1 MAEENYYDI
10 LGVSKDASESDINH
24 AYRRLAAKYHPD
36 VNHAPG
42 AEEKFKKI
50 NEAYEVLHDKNK
62 RAQYDQFGTTGNQAG
77 AGQGGFGQG
86 GFGGFGGQ
94 GFGGAGGF
102 DDIFNQF
109 FGGGRTR
116 QQDPTAPQPGRDLQ
130 YAMTLNFMDAVFG
143 KTTTIK
149 YDRDEQ
155 CPTCHGTGAKPGKSP
170 STCQRCG
177 GRGFIV
183 SVRRTPLGNIQS
195 QTTCPECHGTGRV
208 IKPADRCATCH
219 GTGHVHEKHELEVKV
234 PAGVDDGQQMRLQG
248 QGDAGKNGGP
258 AGDLYIVF
266 RVTPS
271 REFKRDGSTIS
282 VDRDISFAQAAL
294 GDQVKVKT
302 VHGDVDLKIPAG
314 TQSETN
320 FRLRGKGVPHL
331 NGKGNGD
338 EYVTIHVKTP
348 KSLNKRQREAM
359 MAFAAASGE
368 KVKGVKKSVLDK
380 LRDAFEDRNWNWVKT
395 TGE

>member
-50 NEAYEVLHDKNK
+50 NEAYEVLSDKQK
-62 RAQYDQFGTTGNQAG
+62 RAQYDQFGSAGPQAG
-77 AGQGGFGQG
+77 Q
-86 GFGGFGGQ
+86 GFGGFGGAGAQQ
-94 GFGGAGGF
+94 GFSQGFGAGGF
-102 DDIFNQF
+102 DDIFSQF
-109 FGGGRTR
+109 FGGGGGR
-116 QQDPTAPQPGRDLQ
+116 QRQDPTAPRPGRDLQ

-149 YDRDEQ
+149 YDRDEE
-155 CPTCHGTGAKPGKSP
+155 CKTCHGTGAKPGKSA

-177 GRGFIV
+177 GRGYIV
-183 SVRRTPLGNIQS
+183 SVRQTPLGNIQS
-195 QTTCPECHGTGRV
+195 QTTCPDCNGTGQV
-208 IKPADRCATCH
+208 IKPEDRCQTCH
-219 GTGHVHEKHELEVKV
+219 GSGHVHEKHELEVKV

-271 REFKRDGSTIS
+271 REFRRDGSTIY
-282 VDRDISFAQAAL
+282 VDKDISFAQAAL

-331 NGKGNGD
+331 NGRGNGD
-338 EYVTIHVKTP
+338 EHVTVHVKTP
-348 KSLNKRQREAM
+348 ENLNKRQREAM
-359 MAFAAASGE
+359 MAFATASGE

-380 LRDAFEDRNWNWVKT
+380 LFE
-395 TGE
+395 EH

>member
-1 MAEENYYDI
+1 MAEKDYYDI
-10 LGVSKDASESDINH
+10 LGVSKDASEADIKH

-50 NEAYEVLHDKNK
+50 NEAYDVLSDQQK
-62 RAQYDQFGTTGNQAG
+62 RAQYDQYGSAGPQAG
-77 AGQGGFGQG
+77 AG
-86 GFGGFGGQ
+86 GFGGFGGGQGGFNQ
-94 GFGGAGGF
+94 GFGAGGF
-102 DDIFNQF
+102 DDIFSQF
-109 FGGGRTR
+109 FGGSGRTR
-116 QQDPTAPQPGRDLQ
+116 QDPTAPRPGRDLQ
-130 YAMTLNFMDAVFG
+130 YAMTLKFMDAVFG

-155 CPTCHGTGAKPGKSP
+155 CKTCHGTGAKPGKSAT
-170 STCQRCG
+170 TCQRCG

-183 SVRRTPLGNIQS
+183 SVQRTPLGNMQS
-195 QTTCPECHGTGRV
+195 QTTCPECHGTGKV
-208 IKPADRCATCH
+208 IKPEDRCETCH
-219 GTGHVHEKHELEVKV
+219 GTGHVQEKHELEVKV

-248 QGDAGKNGGP
+248 QGDAGANGGP

-271 REFKRDGSTIS
+271 RDFRRDGSTIY

-294 GDQVKVKT
+294 GDEVKVKT
-302 VHGDVDLKIPAG
+302 VHGDVNLKIPAG

-331 NGKGNGD
+331 NGNGNGD
-338 EYVTIHVKTP
+338 EHVTVHVRTP

-368 KVKGVKKSVLDK
+368 NVKGVKKSVLDK
-380 LRDAFEDRNWNWVKT
+380 LKDAFEDR
-395 TGE
+395 